1 MSLTDRLVK
10 KISSELN
17 YDEEK
22 SAVISYGIFAFLQ
35 ILTSIAIVTLFGLLL
50 GVVFQVLVVSF
61 SISILRQYSGGI
73 HATRP
78 SLCLILGTIATIA
91 IALIVHYLISLI
103 IIEVNLSIIIVIM
116 ALSFYLVIKLAPVDS
131 PEKPIRTQS
140 KKNKMKKLSLIV
152 LSLYLICIAV
162 LIIFSYVKGNIRYL
176 EFAMCICLASGW
188 QVFTLTV
195 KGHRFLRKVDSV
207 LNKLIFNPR
216 RITK

>member
-1 MSLTDRLVK
+1 MSLTDKLAK

-35 ILTSIAIVTLFGLLL
+35 ILTSIAIVTLLGLLL
-50 GVVFQVLVVSF
+50 GVVLEALVVSF
-61 SISILRQYSGGI
+61 AISILRQYSGGI
-73 HATRP
+73 HATKP
-78 SLCLILGTIATIA
+78 SLCIILGTVVTIA
-91 IALIVHYLISLI
+91 IALIVHYTIGLILV
-103 IIEVNLSIIIVIM
+103 EVILSIIIVIM
-116 ALSFYLVIKLAPVDS
+116 AVSYYLVIKLAPVDS

-140 KKNKMKKLSLIV
+140 KRNKMKKLSLII
-152 LSLYLICIAV
+152 LSLYFICIIV
-162 LIIFSYVKGNIRYL
+162 LTIISFVKCNISYL
-176 EFAMCICLASGW
+176 EFAVCICLACGW

-207 LNKLIFNPR
+207 LNKIIFNSR